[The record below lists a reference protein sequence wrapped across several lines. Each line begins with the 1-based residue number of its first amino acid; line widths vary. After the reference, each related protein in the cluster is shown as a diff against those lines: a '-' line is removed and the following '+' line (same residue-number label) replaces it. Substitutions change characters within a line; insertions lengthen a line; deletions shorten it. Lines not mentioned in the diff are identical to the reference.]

1 MARITVT
8 MPDNLHEKVLKMAG
22 KEDDTISYTVTRLVE
37 IGLMVMNNK
46 NENKADSKSSDLED
60 YCQKLIIQMNGI
72 LKELAV
78 DKFDFN
84 NEKISQITNDTLIK
98 YNKLKG
104 IQQEPI

>member
-46 NENKADSKSSDLED
+46 NENKTDSKTSDLED

-72 LKELAV
+72 LKEIAM
-78 DKFDFN
+78 DQFNFN
-84 NEKISQITNDTLIK
+84 NDKISKITNDTLIK
-98 YNKLKG
+98 FNELKG
-104 IQQEPI
+104 IQ